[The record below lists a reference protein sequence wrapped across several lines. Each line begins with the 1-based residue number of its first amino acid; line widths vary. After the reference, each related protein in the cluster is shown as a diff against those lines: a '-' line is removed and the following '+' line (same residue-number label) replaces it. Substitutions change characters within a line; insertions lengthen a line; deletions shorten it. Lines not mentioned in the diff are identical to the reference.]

1 MSMNEN
7 VTGLAASEIP
17 DVTVI
22 VGAYEAMPYLIPC
35 LESVEAQTLG
45 ADRIEIVAV
54 NDGSTD
60 GTGDYL
66 DEFAAKSKVATRVVH
81 QENSGGPSKPRN
93 VGLSMARGRYVFFL
107 DADDYLG
114 GEALERMVAMADRN
128 GTDVVLGKIE
138 GIGRGA
144 PKSMFGRT
152 LERTDLFSSNIKFT
166 LSAEKLFR
174 RELLERHSMRFDQQ
188 LYTGEDARF
197 TLEAYVRSAGVS
209 IVADYT
215 CLYIVRRDDGK
226 HITQSG
232 SYAMRFDSA
241 TALMDLIAKFFPP
254 GEKRDE
260 LMIRPFVIT
269 LLPQFDPRWLKLKTA
284 TRQHKM
290 ELAKPLMDKYWSP
303 GVARRLKVPERLR
316 MHYVA
321 EGRADLLA
329 DHLEFM
335 RSKAVPDIVRR
346 GSAGKPYL
354 AYPHFGD
361 KAAGVPDEMFA
372 VTVAEWVGG
381 VRITVPKGARP
392 KVSFARRVVRK
403 LRRMAKGTVRGTP
416 VRS

>member
-1 MSMNEN
+1 MNEN
-7 VTGLAASEIP
+7 ETGMAAVEIP

-22 VGAYEAMPYLIPC
+22 IGAYEAMPYLIPC
-35 LESVEAQTLG
+35 LKSVEAQTLG

-60 GTGDYL
+60 GTGEYL
-66 DEFAAKSKVATRVVH
+66 DEFAARSKVSTRVVH
-81 QENSGGPSKPRN
+81 QENSGGPSGPRN
-93 VGLSMARGRYVFFL
+93 VGLDMARGRYVFFL

-114 GEALERMVAMADRN
+114 DEALERMVAMADRN

-152 LERTDLFSSNIKFT
+152 MERTDLFSSNIKFT

-174 RELLERHSMRFDQQ
+174 RELLEKHRMRFDQQ

-197 TLEAYVRSAGVS
+197 TLEAYVRSNGVS
-209 IVADYT
+209 IVADYV

-241 TALMDLIAKFFPP
+241 TALMDLIADFFPP
-254 GEKRDE
+254 GDQRDE

-269 LLPQFDPRWLKLKTA
+269 LLPQFDHRWLKAKTG
-284 TRQHKM
+284 TRQDKLD
-290 ELAKPLMDKYWSP
+290 LAQPLTDKYWTP

-316 MHYVA
+316 LHHVA
-321 EGRADLLA
+321 AGRADLLEE
-329 DHLEFM
+329 HLKFLQAKE
-335 RSKAVPDIVRR
+335 VPEVVRKGR
-346 GSAGKPYL
+346 EGKPYL

-361 KAAGVPDEMFA
+361 KKAGVPDEMYA
-372 VTVAEWVGG
+372 VTVPEWVDG
-381 VRITVPKGARP
+381 VRVSVPKAGKP
-392 KVSFARRVVRK
+392 KPSFARRVVRK
-403 LRRMAKGTVRGTP
+403 LRRMARGAASRP
-416 VRS
+416 ARS

>member
-1 MSMNEN
+1 MNEN
-7 VTGLAASEIP
+7 EMGMAATGIP

-22 VGAYEAMPYLIPC
+22 IGAYEAMPYLIPC

-60 GTGDYL
+60 GTGEYL
-66 DEFAAKSKVATRVVH
+66 DEFAARSKVATRVVH

-93 VGLSMARGRYVFFL
+93 VGLDMARGRYVFFL

-114 GEALERMVAMADRN
+114 DEALERMVAMADRN

-152 LERTDLFSSNIKFT
+152 LERTDVFSSNIKMT

-174 RELLERHSMRFDQQ
+174 RELLEKHKMRFDQQ

-209 IVADYT
+209 VVADYV

-241 TALMDLIAKFFPP
+241 KALMDLIAELFPP

-269 LLPQFDPRWLKLKTA
+269 LLPQFDHRWLKAKA
-284 TRQHKM
+284 ETREDKLD
-290 ELAKPLMDKYWSP
+290 LARPLMEKYWTP

-316 MHYVA
+316 MYYVA
-321 EGRADLLA
+321 ERRADLLA
-329 DHLEFM
+329 DHLTFLQA
-335 RSKAVPDIVRR
+335 KQVPEVIRK
-346 GSAGKPYL
+346 SPAAQPYL
-354 AYPHFGD
+354 AYPHFRD
-361 KAAGVPDEMFA
+361 KKAGVPDEMFA
-372 VTVAEWVGG
+372 VTVSEMVGG
-381 VRITVPKGARP
+381 VRVTAPKAPIRP
-392 KVSFARRVVRK
+392 TPSFARRVVRK
-403 LRRMAKGTVRGTP
+403 LRRMARGLA
-416 VRS
+416 RS

>member
-1 MSMNEN
+1 M
-7 VTGLAASEIP
+7 ASAEIP

-22 VGAYEAMPYLIPC
+22 IGAYEAMPYLIPC

-45 ADRIEIVAV
+45 ADRLEIVAV

-60 GTGDYL
+60 GTGEYL
-66 DEFAAKSKVATRVVH
+66 DDFAARSKVRTRVVH

-93 VGLSMARGRYVFFL
+93 VGLDMARGRYVFFL

-114 GEALERMVAMADRN
+114 AEALERMVAMADRN

-152 LERTDLFSSNIKFT
+152 LERTDVFSSNIKMT

-174 RELLERHSMRFDQQ
+174 RELLEKHKMRFDQQ

-209 IVADYT
+209 VIADYV

-241 TALMDLIAKFFPP
+241 KALMDLIAELYPP
-254 GEKRDE
+254 GDKRDD

-269 LLPQFDPRWLKLKTA
+269 LLPQFDHRWLKAKA
-284 TRQHKM
+284 GTRQDKLD
-290 ELAKPLMDKYWSP
+290 LARPLMEKYWTP

-321 EGRADLLA
+321 EGRADLLE
-329 DHLEFM
+329 DHLTFLQE
-335 RSKAVPDIVRR
+335 KKVPEVIRR
-346 GSAGKPYL
+346 GAAAKPYL
-354 AYPHFGD
+354 AYPHFED
-361 KAAGVPDEMFA
+361 EAAGVPAEMFA
-372 VTVAEWVGG
+372 VTVSEWVDG
-381 VRITVPKGARP
+381 VRVTAPRGTVPQRAVP
-392 KVSFARRVVRK
+392 KPSFARRVVRK
-403 LRRMAKGTVRGTP
+403 LRRMARGAMAGRRP
-416 VRS
+416 ARS

>member
-1 MSMNEN
+1 M
-7 VTGLAASEIP
+7 ASAEIP

-22 VGAYEAMPYLIPC
+22 IGAYEAMPYLIPC

-45 ADRIEIVAV
+45 ADRLEIVAV

-60 GTGDYL
+60 GTGEYL
-66 DEFAAKSKVATRVVH
+66 DDFAARSKVRTRVVH

-93 VGLSMARGRYVFFL
+93 VGLDMARGRYVFFL

-114 GEALERMVAMADRN
+114 AEALERMVAMADRN

-152 LERTDLFSSNIKFT
+152 LERTDVFSSNIKMT

-174 RELLERHSMRFDQQ
+174 RELLEKHKMRFDQQ

-209 IVADYT
+209 VIADYV

-241 TALMDLIAKFFPP
+241 KALMDLIAELYPP
-254 GEKRDE
+254 GDQRDE

-269 LLPQFDPRWLKLKTA
+269 LLPQFDHRWLKATA
-284 TRQHKM
+284 GTRQDKLD
-290 ELAKPLMDKYWSP
+290 LARPLMEKYWTP

-316 MHYVA
+316 MYYVA
-321 EGRADLLA
+321 EGRADLLE
-329 DHLEFM
+329 DHLTFLQE
-335 RSKAVPDIVRR
+335 KKVPEVIRK
-346 GSAGKPYL
+346 GAAAKPYL
-354 AYPHFGD
+354 AYPHFED
-361 KAAGVPDEMFA
+361 EAAGVPAEMFA
-372 VTVAEWVGG
+372 VTVSEWVDG
-381 VRITVPKGARP
+381 VRVTAPRGTAPQRAVPKP
-392 KVSFARRVVRK
+392 SFARRVVRK
-403 LRRMAKGTVRGTP
+403 LRRMARGAMAGRRP
-416 VRS
+416 ARS

>member
-1 MSMNEN
+1 M
-7 VTGLAASEIP
+7 AAVEIP

-22 VGAYEAMPYLIPC
+22 IGAYEAMPYLIPC
-35 LESVEAQTLG
+35 LKSVEAQTLG

-66 DEFAAKSKVATRVVH
+66 DEFAARSKVATRVVH
-81 QENSGGPSKPRN
+81 QENSGGPSGPRN
-93 VGLSMARGRYVFFL
+93 VGLDMARGRYVFFL

-114 GEALERMVAMADRN
+114 EEALERMVAMADRN

-138 GIGRGA
+138 GVGRGA

-174 RELLERHSMRFDQQ
+174 RELLEKHRMRFDQQ

-197 TLEAYVRSAGVS
+197 TLEAYVRSSGVS
-209 IVADYT
+209 IVADYV

-232 SYAMRFDSA
+232 SYEMRFDSA
-241 TALMDLIAKFFPP
+241 TALMDLIADFFPP
-254 GEKRDE
+254 GDQRDE

-269 LLPQFDPRWLKLKTA
+269 LLPQFDHRWLKGKPA
-284 TRQHKM
+284 TRQHKLD
-290 ELAKPLMDKYWSP
+290 LAQPLTDKYWTL

-329 DHLEFM
+329 EHLTFLQE
-335 RSKAVPDIVRR
+335 KKVPEVVRKGR
-346 GSAGKPYL
+346 QGKPYL

-361 KAAGVPDEMFA
+361 KKAGVPDEMFA
-372 VTVAEWVGG
+372 VTVAEWVDG
-381 VRITVPKGARP
+381 VRVSAPKAGKP
-392 KVSFARRVVRK
+392 KPSFARRVVRK
-403 LRRMAKGTVRGTP
+403 LRRMARGAVAGRP
-416 VRS
+416 VSS

>member
-1 MSMNEN
+1 MNEIEM
-7 VTGLAASEIP
+7 GRAAADIP

-22 VGAYEAMPYLIPC
+22 IGAYEAMPYLIPC
-35 LESVEAQTLG
+35 LDSVEAQTLG

-60 GTGDYL
+60 GTGEHL
-66 DEFAAKSKVATRVVH
+66 DAFAAKSKIGTRVVH
-81 QENSGGPSKPRN
+81 QENSGGPSGPRN
-93 VGLSMARGRYVFFL
+93 VGLNMARGRYVFFL

-114 GEALERMVAMADRN
+114 EEALERMVAIADRN
-128 GTDVVLGKIE
+128 STDVVLGKIE
-138 GIGRGA
+138 GIRRGA

-152 LERTDLFSSNIKFT
+152 VERTDLFSSNIKFT

-174 RELLERHSMRFDQQ
+174 RELLERSNMRFDQS

-197 TLEAYVRSAGVS
+197 TLEAYVRSSGVS

-226 HITQSG
+226 HVTQSG

-241 TALMDLIAKFFPP
+241 TALMDLIAEFYPA
-254 GEKRDE
+254 GEKRDD

-269 LLPQFDPRWLKLKTA
+269 LLPQFDHRWLKLKA
-284 TRQHKM
+284 ADRQNKL
-290 ELAKPLMDKYWSP
+290 ELAKPLTDKYWTP

-321 EGRADLLA
+321 EGRADLLRA
-329 DHLEFM
+329 HLDFLGT
-335 RSKAVPDIVRR
+335 KAEPEVVRR
-346 GSAGKPYL
+346 GAEGKPYL
-354 AYPHFGD
+354 VYPYFDD
-361 KAAGVPDEMFA
+361 KEAGVPDEMFA

-381 VRITVPKGARP
+381 VRITAPKSARP
-392 KVSFARRVVRK
+392 GPTFARRVVGK
-403 LRRMAKGTVRGTP
+403 LRRTARSVFAK
-416 VRS
+416 S

>member
-1 MSMNEN
+1 MNEN
-7 VTGLAASEIP
+7 ETGVDVAGIP

-22 VGAYEAMPYLIPC
+22 IGAYEAMPYLIPC

-60 GTGDYL
+60 GTGEYL
-66 DEFAAKSKVATRVVH
+66 DEFAARTKVPTRVVH

-93 VGLSMARGRYVFFL
+93 VGLDMARGRYVFFL

-114 GEALERMVAMADRN
+114 DEALERMVSMADRN

-174 RELLERHSMRFDQQ
+174 RELLEKHRMRFDQQ

-209 IVADYT
+209 IIADYV

-232 SYAMRFDSA
+232 SYAMRFESA
-241 TALMDLIAKFFPP
+241 TALMDLIAQFFPP

-269 LLPQFDPRWLKLKTA
+269 LLPQFDHRWLKAKPG
-284 TRQHKM
+284 TRQNKI
-290 ELAKPLMDKYWSP
+290 ELAQPLTDKYWTP

-321 EGRADLLA
+321 EGRADLLE
-329 DHLEFM
+329 DHLKFLDAKE
-335 RSKAVPDIVRR
+335 VPEVIRK
-346 GSAGKPYL
+346 GSSGRPYL

-361 KAAGVPDEMFA
+361 KKAGVPDEMFA
-372 VTVAEWVGG
+372 VTVAEWVAG
-381 VRITVPKGARP
+381 VRVTAPRGSRP
-392 KVSFARRVVRK
+392 KPSFARRVVRK
-403 LRRMAKGTVRGTP
+403 LRRMARGAVAGGA

>member
-1 MSMNEN
+1 M
-7 VTGLAASEIP
+7 ASVEIP

-22 VGAYEAMPYLIPC
+22 IGAYEAMPYLIPC

-45 ADRIEIVAV
+45 ADRMEIVAV
-54 NDGSTD
+54 DDGSTD
-60 GTGDYL
+60 GTGEYL
-66 DEFAAKSKVATRVVH
+66 DEFAARSKVRTRVVH

-93 VGLSMARGRYVFFL
+93 VGLDMARGRYVFFL

-114 GEALERMVAMADRN
+114 TEALERMVAMADRN

-152 LERTDLFSSNIKFT
+152 LERTDVFSSNIKMT

-174 RELLERHSMRFDQQ
+174 RALLEKHKLRFDQQ

-209 IVADYT
+209 VIADYV

-241 TALMDLIAKFFPP
+241 KALMDLIAELYPP

-269 LLPQFDPRWLKLKTA
+269 LLPQFDHRWLKTEA
-284 TRQHKM
+284 GTRQDKLD
-290 ELAKPLMDKYWSP
+290 LARPLMEKYWTP

-321 EGRADLLA
+321 EGRADLLE
-329 DHLEFM
+329 DHLEFLQE
-335 RSKAVPDIVRR
+335 KKVPEVIRK
-346 GSAGKPYL
+346 GAEGKPYL
-354 AYPHFGD
+354 AYPHFED
-361 KAAGVPDEMFA
+361 EAAGVPAEMFA
-372 VTVAEWVGG
+372 VTVSEWVDG
-381 VRITVPKGARP
+381 VRVTAPRGTVPQRAVPRP
-392 KVSFARRVVRK
+392 SFARRVVRK
-403 LRRMAKGTVRGTP
+403 LRRMARGALAGRRP
-416 VRS
+416 ARS